1 MGLEQACQSAAAFL
15 TAAAV
20 VATGLAAVVW
30 LGLAI
35 PMLLGQRRVRGLGS
49 AGTGAGAG
57 PPAGDADRAGAA
69 EWPAVT
75 VITAARDE
83 AARVE
88 EAARSLLTLDYPRL
102 QLVFVDDRSTDG
114 TGAILDRLAA
124 SDPRLKVLHVGS
136 IPDGWLGKCHALARG
151 ASVAKGAWLLFTD
164 GDVWLEPG
172 TLRRA
177 MVLAEELGADHLAV
191 SADLE
196 IRSLGERIFIGYF
209 SALFYASQK
218 PWDAPDPRSRSH
230 VGIGAFNLVRRD
242 VYDRAGGHERLR
254 MEVVDDMG
262 LGLIVK
268 EAGGR
273 SWFAFHDGFL
283 RVRWHQGVG
292 GLIHGVEKNAFAA
305 LRYRAGETIVAVC
318 FQFMGTWA
326 PVFGW
331 FLPGLWPKVFAAAGW
346 AGLAALYYG
355 VSRNLRIRW
364 WDFLTAPIGACFFS
378 YAILRS
384 MFFTLRRRG
393 VVWRDTHYGI
403 ESLRKG
409 RVR

>member
-1 MGLEQACQSAAAFL
+1 MALEQVCQSAAGL
-15 TAAAV
+15 LGSAAV
-20 VATGLAAVVW
+20 VFTGLAALVW

-35 PMLLGQRRVRGLGS
+35 PMIVGQRRVRGLGS
-49 AGTGAGAG
+49 ANVGAYGLG
-57 PPAGDADRAGAA
+57 PD
-69 EWPAVT
+69 EWPTVT

-83 AARVE
+83 SARVE
-88 EAARSLLTLDYPRL
+88 GAARSLLALDYPRL

-124 SDPRLKVLHVGS
+124 ADPRLRVLHVATL
-136 IPDGWLGKCHALARG
+136 PEGWLGKCHALARG
-151 ASVAKGAWLLFTD
+151 AAAAEGAWLLFTD
-164 GDVWLEPG
+164 GDVWMKPDA
-172 TLRRA
+172 LRRA
-177 MVLAEELGADHLAV
+177 IALARELQADHLAV

-196 IRSLGERIFIGYF
+196 IRTLGERIFIAYF
-209 SALFYASQK
+209 SALFYASQR
-218 PWDAPDPRSRSH
+218 PWDAPDPRSRAH
-230 VGIGAFNLVRRD
+230 VGIGSFNLVRRG

-254 MEVVDDMG
+254 LEVVDDMA

-273 SWFAFHDGFL
+273 SWFAFHDGHL
-283 RVRWHQGVG
+283 RVRWHQGVR
-292 GLIHGVEKNAFAA
+292 GLVRGVEKNAFAA
-305 LRYRAGETIVAVC
+305 LRYRVGHTLFSVL
-318 FQFMGTWA
+318 FQFLGTWA

-331 FLPGLWPKVFAAAGW
+331 FLPGLWPKIFAAAGW
-346 AGLAALYYG
+346 VGMGALYFG
-355 VSRNLRIRW
+355 VARNLRIGW
-364 WDFLTAPIGACFFS
+364 WDFLTAPLGAALFS

-384 MFFTLRRRG
+384 MILTLRRRG